1 MYVPAL
7 RPDFALILKSLFIAS
22 IPIVGCVSPMISNF
36 SLPVT
41 VTLVI
46 FNSAAP
52 ILVILIV
59 ASGPS
64 VYPNVTFGNVT
75 LSTLKPVFLSNLIYY
90 GWLALVPVLTF
101 STNVV
106 LSSSSIIWLLSV

>member
-1 MYVPAL
+1 
-7 RPDFALILKSLFIAS
+7 
-22 IPIVGCVSPMISNF
+22 MISNL
-36 SLPVT
+36 SVSDT

-52 ILVILIV
+52 ILAILII
-59 ASGPS
+59 ASDPS
-64 VYPNVTFGNVT
+64 VYPNITFGNVT
-75 LSTLKPVFLSNLIYY
+75 LSTLKPVSLASLIYC
-90 GWLALVPVLTF
+90 GWLVLVPVLTF

>member
-1 MYVPAL
+1 
-7 RPDFALILKSLFIAS
+7 
-22 IPIVGCVSPMISNF
+22 MISNL
-36 SLPVT
+36 SVSDT

-59 ASGPS
+59 ASGTT

-75 LSTLKPVFLSNLIYY
+75 LSTLKPVSLASLIYC
-90 GWLALVPVLTF
+90 GWLVLVLVLT
-101 STNVV
+101 SITNVA
-106 LSSSSIIWLLSV
+106 LSSSSITPLASV